1 MMGHVNTD
9 QERVELAKKEYS
21 KLELKQEVNISISN
35 REKKI
40 GNVSQTINN
49 KAAGQQTY
57 IITEKYTPPTAS
69 HIERSKVKEVTV
81 LYRGSTAPTL
91 ASGLTPFH
99 KDSLDVWTDWGVNDV
114 PTAIQITNG
123 GGSTV
128 TPQLKTSAETLKQTM
143 KLYPNAQIY
152 VYGHSLGSMN
162 AQYAIADLDKKDIK
176 RISGGFFYQGPNIY
190 SNLTPKQQDT
200 IKAIN
205 ALDRLF
211 NFIDRKDYVAIGY
224 GIGDPTIG
232 HLIEVESKKAGL
244 VEQHMWGGYQF
255 DKEGNILTNKEGS
268 LQLAKYATAQQL
280 AAINIM
286 RTSFTKSGGGLSSSE
301 EIFLDAAE
309 ALAITQGMK
318 QTIQG
323 EIRALKD
330 VFDKEIENAEELWRD
345 TLSDARDIGSNLYES
360 EILAALA
367 WGGATEPEIV
377 IDTVQDC
384 EKSLVEATKIE
395 QEYDKLLERINE
407 AIKSQLKTDQEL
419 ENLSEQI
426 RYIHQKRDY
435 EASEDLQKAYHLISS
450 IQEEGDW
457 KVKNTLTKLENEHE
471 EHQALYKKQVN
482 SYEEELHQLKKDR
495 DL

>member
-1 MMGHVNTD
+1 MSLPNND
-9 QERVELAKKEYS
+9 YERMKLARKEYDDLYLTEEVTIS
-21 KLELKQEVNISISN
+21 KNNEKRKSIG
-35 REKKI
+35 I
-40 GNVSQTINN
+40 VSQTINN

-69 HIERSKVKEVTV
+69 HIERSKVKEITV

-99 KDSLDVWTDWGVNDV
+99 KDSLDVWTDWGVNDI

-152 VYGHSLGSMN
+152 IYGHSLGSMN

-200 IKAIN
+200 VKAIN
-205 ALDRLF
+205 ALNRLF
-211 NFIDRKDYVAIGY
+211 NFVDRKDYVPIGY

-232 HLIEVESKKAGL
+232 HLIEVESKKAGM

-255 DKEGNILTNKEGS
+255 DEDGNILTDKEGS
-268 LQLAKYATAQQL
+268 LRLAKYATAQQL
-280 AAINIM
+280 ASINIM
-286 RTSFTKSGGGLSSSE
+286 RTSFSKSGGALSSSE

-309 ALAITQGMK
+309 GLAITQGMK

-323 EIRALKD
+323 EIKDLKD
-330 VFDKEIENAEELWRD
+330 MFDKAIENAEELWRD
-345 TLSDARDIGSNLYES
+345 TLSDARDIGSKLSES
-360 EILAALA
+360 EILTALA
-367 WGGATEPEIV
+367 LGNATESKIV
-377 IDTVQDC
+377 IDIVQDC
-384 EKSLVEATKIE
+384 EKSLAEATKIE
-395 QEYDKLLERINE
+395 QEYDKLLEQINE

-419 ENLSEQI
+419 AKQI
-426 RYIHQKRDY
+426 GSMY
-435 EASEDLQKAYHLISS
+435 
-450 IQEEGDW
+450 G
-457 KVKNTLTKLENEHE
+457 
-471 EHQALYKKQVN
+471 
-482 SYEEELHQLKKDR
+482 
-495 DL
+495 

>member
-1 MMGHVNTD
+1 MSQAITD
-9 QERVELAKKEYS
+9 QERVELAQKEYEDY
-21 KLELKQEVNISISN
+21 KLKDKVKILKVNGN
-35 REKKI
+35 EQTI
-40 GNVSQTINN
+40 GIVSQKINN
-49 KAAGQQTY
+49 KSTGEQSY
-57 IITEKYTPPTAS
+57 IITDKYTPPTAS
-69 HIERSKVKEVTV
+69 ISERSKVKELTI
-81 LYRGSTAPTL
+81 LYKGSTAPANGNL
-91 ASGLTPFH
+91 NVPKH
-99 KDSLDVWTDWGVNDV
+99 PDYKDVRKDWLSNDI

-200 IKAIN
+200 VKAIN

-211 NFIDRKDYVAIGY
+211 NFVDRKDLVPIGY

-232 HLIEVESKKAGL
+232 HLIEVESKKAGM

-255 DKEGNILTNKEGS
+255 DEDRNILTDKEGS
-268 LQLAKYATAQQL
+268 LRLAKYATAQQL

-286 RTSFTKSGGGLSSSE
+286 RTNFSKSGGALSSSE

-309 ALAITQGMK
+309 GLAITQGMK

-323 EIRALKD
+323 EIKDLKD
-330 VFDKEIENAEELWRD
+330 MFDKAIENAEELWRD
-345 TLSDARDIGSNLYES
+345 TLSDARDIGSHLAES

-367 WGGATEPEIV
+367 WGGVTEPEIV
-377 IDTVQDC
+377 IETVQDC
-384 EKSLVEATKIE
+384 EKSLAEATKIE
-395 QEYDKLLERINE
+395 QEYDKLLEQINE

-419 ENLSEQI
+419 AKQI
-426 RYIHQKRDY
+426 GSMY
-435 EASEDLQKAYHLISS
+435 
-450 IQEEGDW
+450 G
-457 KVKNTLTKLENEHE
+457 
-471 EHQALYKKQVN
+471 
-482 SYEEELHQLKKDR
+482 
-495 DL
+495 

>member
-1 MMGHVNTD
+1 MGHVNTD

-99 KDSLDVWTDWGVNDV
+99 KDSLDVWTDWGVNDI

-200 IKAIN
+200 VKAIN
-205 ALDRLF
+205 ALNRLF
-211 NFIDRKDYVAIGY
+211 NFVDRKDYVPIGY

-232 HLIEVESKKAGL
+232 HLIEVESKKAGM

-255 DKEGNILTNKEGS
+255 DEDGNILTDKEGS
-268 LQLAKYATAQQL
+268 LRLAKYATAQQL
-280 AAINIM
+280 ASINIM
-286 RTSFTKSGGGLSSSE
+286 RTSFSKSGGALSSSE

-309 ALAITQGMK
+309 GLAITQGMK

-323 EIRALKD
+323 EIKDLKD
-330 VFDKEIENAEELWRD
+330 MFDKAIENAEELWRD
-345 TLSDARDIGSNLYES
+345 TLSDARDIGSKLSES
-360 EILAALA
+360 EILTALA
-367 WGGATEPEIV
+367 LGNATESKIV
-377 IDTVQDC
+377 IDIVQDC
-384 EKSLVEATKIE
+384 EKSLAEATKIE
-395 QEYDKLLERINE
+395 QEYDKLLEQINE

-419 ENLSEQI
+419 AKQI
-426 RYIHQKRDY
+426 GSMY
-435 EASEDLQKAYHLISS
+435 
-450 IQEEGDW
+450 G
-457 KVKNTLTKLENEHE
+457 
-471 EHQALYKKQVN
+471 
-482 SYEEELHQLKKDR
+482 
-495 DL
+495 

>member
-1 MMGHVNTD
+1 MSQAITD
-9 QERVELAKKEYS
+9 QERVELAQKEYEDY
-21 KLELKQEVNISISN
+21 KLKDKVKILKVNGN
-35 REKKI
+35 EQTI
-40 GNVSQTINN
+40 GIVSQKINN
-49 KAAGQQTY
+49 KSTGEQSY
-57 IITEKYTPPTAS
+57 IITDKYTPPTAS
-69 HIERSKVKEVTV
+69 ISERSKVKELTI
-81 LYRGSTAPTL
+81 LYKDSTAPANGNL
-91 ASGLTPFH
+91 NVPKH
-99 KDSLDVWTDWGVNDV
+99 PDYKDVRKDWLSNDI

-200 IKAIN
+200 VKAIN

-211 NFIDRKDYVAIGY
+211 NFVDRKDLVPIGY

-232 HLIEVESKKAGL
+232 HLIEVESKKAGM

-255 DKEGNILTNKEGS
+255 DEDGNILTDKEGS
-268 LQLAKYATAQQL
+268 LRLAKYATAQQL

-286 RTSFTKSGGGLSSSE
+286 RTNFSKSGGALSSSE

-309 ALAITQGMK
+309 GLAITQGMK

-323 EIRALKD
+323 EIKDLKD
-330 VFDKEIENAEELWRD
+330 MFDKAIENAEELWRD
-345 TLSDARDIGSNLYES
+345 TLSDARDIGSHLAES

-367 WGGATEPEIV
+367 WGGVTEPEIV
-377 IDTVQDC
+377 IETVQDC
-384 EKSLVEATKIE
+384 EKSLAEATKIE
-395 QEYDKLLERINE
+395 QEYDKLLEQINE

-419 ENLSEQI
+419 AKQI
-426 RYIHQKRDY
+426 GSMY
-435 EASEDLQKAYHLISS
+435 
-450 IQEEGDW
+450 G
-457 KVKNTLTKLENEHE
+457 
-471 EHQALYKKQVN
+471 
-482 SYEEELHQLKKDR
+482 
-495 DL
+495 

>member
-40 GNVSQTINN
+40 GIVSQTINN

-69 HIERSKVKEVTV
+69 HIERSKVKEITV

-99 KDSLDVWTDWGVNDV
+99 KDSLDVWTDWGVNDI

-200 IKAIN
+200 VKAIN

-211 NFIDRKDYVAIGY
+211 NFVDRKDYVPIGY

-232 HLIEVESKKAGL
+232 HLIEVESKKAGM

-255 DKEGNILTNKEGS
+255 DEDGNVLTDKEGS
-268 LQLAKYATAQQL
+268 LRLAKYATAQQL
-280 AAINIM
+280 ASINIM
-286 RTSFTKSGGGLSSSE
+286 RTSFSKSGGALSSSE

-309 ALAITQGMK
+309 GLAITQGMK

-323 EIRALKD
+323 EIKDLKD
-330 VFDKEIENAEELWRD
+330 MFDKAIENAEELWRD
-345 TLSDARDIGSNLYES
+345 TLSDARDIGSKLSES
-360 EILAALA
+360 EILTALA
-367 WGGATEPEIV
+367 LGNATESKIV
-377 IDTVQDC
+377 IDIVQDC
-384 EKSLVEATKIE
+384 EKSLAEATKIE
-395 QEYDKLLERINE
+395 QEYDKLLEQINE

-419 ENLSEQI
+419 AKQI
-426 RYIHQKRDY
+426 GSMY
-435 EASEDLQKAYHLISS
+435 
-450 IQEEGDW
+450 G
-457 KVKNTLTKLENEHE
+457 
-471 EHQALYKKQVN
+471 
-482 SYEEELHQLKKDR
+482 
-495 DL
+495 

>member
-99 KDSLDVWTDWGVNDV
+99 KDSLDVWTDWGVNDI

-162 AQYAIADLDKKDIK
+162 AQYAIADLDKKDIN

-200 IKAIN
+200 VKAIN

-211 NFIDRKDYVAIGY
+211 NFVDRKDYVPIGY

-232 HLIEVESKKAGL
+232 HLIEVESKKAGM

-255 DKEGNILTNKEGS
+255 DEDGNVLTNKEGS
-268 LQLAKYATAQQL
+268 LRLAKYATAQQL

-286 RTSFTKSGGGLSSSE
+286 RTSFSKSGGALSSSE

-309 ALAITQGMK
+309 GLAITQGMK

-323 EIRALKD
+323 EIKDLKD
-330 VFDKEIENAEELWRD
+330 MFDKAIENAEELWRD
-345 TLSDARDIGSNLYES
+345 TLSDARDIGSKLSES
-360 EILAALA
+360 EILTALA
-367 WGGATEPEIV
+367 LGGATESKIV

-384 EKSLVEATKIE
+384 EKSLAEATKIE
-395 QEYDKLLERINE
+395 QEYDKLLEQINE

-419 ENLSEQI
+419 AKQI
-426 RYIHQKRDY
+426 GSMY
-435 EASEDLQKAYHLISS
+435 
-450 IQEEGDW
+450 G
-457 KVKNTLTKLENEHE
+457 
-471 EHQALYKKQVN
+471 
-482 SYEEELHQLKKDR
+482 
-495 DL
+495 

>member
-1 MMGHVNTD
+1 MSQAITD
-9 QERVELAKKEYS
+9 QERVELAQKEYEDY
-21 KLELKQEVNISISN
+21 KLKDKVKILKVNGN
-35 REKKI
+35 EQTI
-40 GNVSQTINN
+40 GIVSQKINN
-49 KAAGQQTY
+49 KSTGEQSY
-57 IITEKYTPPTAS
+57 IITDKYTPPTAS
-69 HIERSKVKEVTV
+69 ISERSKVKELTI
-81 LYRGSTAPTL
+81 LYKGSTAPANGNL
-91 ASGLTPFH
+91 NVPKH
-99 KDSLDVWTDWGVNDV
+99 PDYKDVRKDWLSNDI

-200 IKAIN
+200 VKAIN

-211 NFIDRKDYVAIGY
+211 NFVDRKDLVPIGY

-232 HLIEVESKKAGL
+232 HLIEVESKKAGM

-255 DKEGNILTNKEGS
+255 DEDGNILTDKEGS
-268 LQLAKYATAQQL
+268 LRLAKYATAQQL

-286 RTSFTKSGGGLSSSE
+286 RTNFSKSGGALSSSE

-309 ALAITQGMK
+309 GLAITQGMK

-323 EIRALKD
+323 EIKDLKD
-330 VFDKEIENAEELWRD
+330 MFDKAIENAEELWRD
-345 TLSDARDIGSNLYES
+345 TLSDARDIGSHLAES

-367 WGGATEPEIV
+367 WGGVTEPEIV
-377 IDTVQDC
+377 IETVQDC
-384 EKSLVEATKIE
+384 KKSLAEATKIE
-395 QEYDKLLERINE
+395 QEYDKLLEQINE

-419 ENLSEQI
+419 AKQI
-426 RYIHQKRDY
+426 GSMY
-435 EASEDLQKAYHLISS
+435 
-450 IQEEGDW
+450 G
-457 KVKNTLTKLENEHE
+457 
-471 EHQALYKKQVN
+471 
-482 SYEEELHQLKKDR
+482 
-495 DL
+495 

>member
-1 MMGHVNTD
+1 MNQIITD
-9 QERVELAKKEYS
+9 EDRVRLAKKEYDPLQI
-21 KLELKQEVNISISN
+21 KKEVIISVSD
-35 REKKI
+35 EKEKTI
-40 GNVSQTINN
+40 GIVSQKINN
-49 KAAGQQTY
+49 KSTGEQSY
-57 IITEKYTPPTAS
+57 IITDKYTPPTAS
-69 HIERSKVKEVTV
+69 ISERNKVKELTI
-81 LYRGSTAPTL
+81 LYKGSTAPANGNL
-91 ASGLTPFH
+91 NVPKH
-99 KDSLDVWTDWGVNDV
+99 PDYKDVRKDWLSNDI

-176 RISGGFFYQGPNIY
+176 RIGGGFFYQGPNIY

-200 IKAIN
+200 VKAIN

-211 NFIDRKDYVAIGY
+211 NFVDRKDYVPIGY

-232 HLIEVESKKAGL
+232 HLIEVESKKAGM

-255 DKEGNILTNKEGS
+255 DEDGNVLTDKEGS
-268 LQLAKYATAQQL
+268 LRLAKYATAQQL

-286 RTSFTKSGGGLSSSE
+286 RTSFSKSGGALSSSE

-309 ALAITQGMK
+309 GLAITQGMK

-323 EIRALKD
+323 EIKDLKD
-330 VFDKEIENAEELWRD
+330 MFDKAIENAEELWRD
-345 TLSDARDIGSNLYES
+345 TLSDARDIGSKLSES
-360 EILAALA
+360 EILTALA
-367 WGGATEPEIV
+367 LGGATESKIV

-384 EKSLVEATKIE
+384 EKSLAEATKIE
-395 QEYDKLLERINE
+395 QEYDKLLEQINE

-419 ENLSEQI
+419 AKQI
-426 RYIHQKRDY
+426 GSMY
-435 EASEDLQKAYHLISS
+435 
-450 IQEEGDW
+450 G
-457 KVKNTLTKLENEHE
+457 
-471 EHQALYKKQVN
+471 
-482 SYEEELHQLKKDR
+482 
-495 DL
+495 

>member
-1 MMGHVNTD
+1 MK
-9 QERVELAKKEYS
+9 LARKEYDDLYLTEEVTIS
-21 KLELKQEVNISISN
+21 KNNEERKSIG
-35 REKKI
+35 I
-40 GNVSQTINN
+40 VSQTINN

-69 HIERSKVKEVTV
+69 HTERSKVKELTI

-99 KDSLDVWTDWGVNDV
+99 KDSLDVWTDWGLNDI
-114 PTAIQITNG
+114 PTAIQITHG

-128 TPQLKTSAETLKQTM
+128 TPQLKSSSETLKQTM

-200 IKAIN
+200 VKAIN

-244 VEQHMWGGYQF
+244 VERHMWGGYQF

-345 TLSDARDIGSNLYES
+345 TLSDARDIGSNLSES

-367 WGGATEPEIV
+367 WGGATEPKIV

-395 QEYDKLLERINE
+395 QEYDKLLEQINE

-419 ENLSEQI
+419 AKQI
-426 RYIHQKRDY
+426 GSMY
-435 EASEDLQKAYHLISS
+435 
-450 IQEEGDW
+450 G
-457 KVKNTLTKLENEHE
+457 
-471 EHQALYKKQVN
+471 
-482 SYEEELHQLKKDR
+482 
-495 DL
+495 

>member
-1 MMGHVNTD
+1 MGHVNTD

-99 KDSLDVWTDWGVNDV
+99 KDSLDVWTDWGVNDI

-200 IKAIN
+200 VKAIN

-211 NFIDRKDYVAIGY
+211 NFIDRKDYVPIGY
-224 GIGDPTIG
+224 GIGDPAIG
-232 HLIEVESKKAGL
+232 HLIEVESKKAGM

-255 DKEGNILTNKEGS
+255 DEDGNVLTDKEGS
-268 LQLAKYATAQQL
+268 LRLAKYATAQQL
-280 AAINIM
+280 ASINIM
-286 RTSFTKSGGGLSSSE
+286 RTSFSKSGGALSSSE

-309 ALAITQGMK
+309 GLAITQGMK

-323 EIRALKD
+323 EIKDLKD
-330 VFDKEIENAEELWRD
+330 MFDKAIENAEELWRD
-345 TLSDARDIGSNLYES
+345 TLSDARDIGSKLSES
-360 EILAALA
+360 EILTALA
-367 WGGATEPEIV
+367 LGNATESKIV
-377 IDTVQDC
+377 IDIVQDC
-384 EKSLVEATKIE
+384 EKSLAEATKIE
-395 QEYDKLLERINE
+395 QEYDKLLEQINE

-419 ENLSEQI
+419 AKQI
-426 RYIHQKRDY
+426 GSMY
-435 EASEDLQKAYHLISS
+435 
-450 IQEEGDW
+450 G
-457 KVKNTLTKLENEHE
+457 
-471 EHQALYKKQVN
+471 
-482 SYEEELHQLKKDR
+482 
-495 DL
+495 

>member
-1 MMGHVNTD
+1 MSQAITD
-9 QERVELAKKEYS
+9 QERVELAQKEYEDY
-21 KLELKQEVNISISN
+21 KLKDKVKILKVNGN
-35 REKKI
+35 EQTI
-40 GNVSQTINN
+40 GIVSQKINN
-49 KAAGQQTY
+49 KSTGEQSY
-57 IITEKYTPPTAS
+57 IITDKYTPPTAS
-69 HIERSKVKEVTV
+69 ISERNKVKELTI
-81 LYRGSTAPTL
+81 LYKGSTAP
-91 ASGLTPFH
+91 ANGNFNVPKH
-99 KDSLDVWTDWGVNDV
+99 PDYKDVRKDWLSNDI

-176 RISGGFFYQGPNIY
+176 HISGGFFYQGPNIY

-200 IKAIN
+200 VKAIN

-211 NFIDRKDYVAIGY
+211 NFVDRKDYVPIGY

-232 HLIEVESKKAGL
+232 HLIEVESKKAGM

-255 DKEGNILTNKEGS
+255 DEDGNVLTNKEGS
-268 LQLAKYATAQQL
+268 LRLAKYATAQQL

-286 RTSFTKSGGGLSSSE
+286 RTSFSKSGGALSSSE

-309 ALAITQGMK
+309 GLAITQGMK

-323 EIRALKD
+323 EIKDLKD
-330 VFDKEIENAEELWRD
+330 MFDKAIENAEELWRD
-345 TLSDARDIGSNLYES
+345 TLSDARDIGSKLSES
-360 EILAALA
+360 EILTALA
-367 WGGATEPEIV
+367 LGGVTESKIV

-384 EKSLVEATKIE
+384 EKSLAEATKIE
-395 QEYDKLLERINE
+395 QEYDKLLEQINE

-419 ENLSEQI
+419 AKQI
-426 RYIHQKRDY
+426 GSMY
-435 EASEDLQKAYHLISS
+435 
-450 IQEEGDW
+450 G
-457 KVKNTLTKLENEHE
+457 
-471 EHQALYKKQVN
+471 
-482 SYEEELHQLKKDR
+482 
-495 DL
+495 

>member
-99 KDSLDVWTDWGVNDV
+99 KDSLDVWTDWGVNDI

-200 IKAIN
+200 VKAIN
-205 ALDRLF
+205 ALNRLF
-211 NFIDRKDYVAIGY
+211 NFVDRKDYVPIGY

-232 HLIEVESKKAGL
+232 HLIEVESKKAGM

-255 DKEGNILTNKEGS
+255 DEDGNVLTDKEGS
-268 LQLAKYATAQQL
+268 LRLAKYATAQQL
-280 AAINIM
+280 ASINIM
-286 RTSFTKSGGGLSSSE
+286 RTSFSKSGGALSSSE

-309 ALAITQGMK
+309 GLAITQGMK

-323 EIRALKD
+323 EIKDLKD
-330 VFDKEIENAEELWRD
+330 MFDKAIENAEELWRD
-345 TLSDARDIGSNLYES
+345 TLSDARDIGSKLSES
-360 EILAALA
+360 EILTALA
-367 WGGATEPEIV
+367 LGNATESKIV
-377 IDTVQDC
+377 IDIVQDC
-384 EKSLVEATKIE
+384 EKSLAEATKIE
-395 QEYDKLLERINE
+395 QEYDKLLEQINE

-419 ENLSEQI
+419 AKQI
-426 RYIHQKRDY
+426 GSMY
-435 EASEDLQKAYHLISS
+435 
-450 IQEEGDW
+450 G
-457 KVKNTLTKLENEHE
+457 
-471 EHQALYKKQVN
+471 
-482 SYEEELHQLKKDR
+482 
-495 DL
+495 

>member
-40 GNVSQTINN
+40 GIVSQTINN

-69 HIERSKVKEVTV
+69 HIERSKVKEITV

-99 KDSLDVWTDWGVNDV
+99 KDSLDVWTDWGVNDI

-200 IKAIN
+200 VKAIN
-205 ALDRLF
+205 ALNRLF
-211 NFIDRKDYVAIGY
+211 NFVDRKDYVPIGY

-232 HLIEVESKKAGL
+232 HLIEVESKKAGM

-255 DKEGNILTNKEGS
+255 DEDGNVLTDKEGS
-268 LQLAKYATAQQL
+268 LRLAKYATAQQL
-280 AAINIM
+280 ASINIM
-286 RTSFTKSGGGLSSSE
+286 RTSFSKSGGALSSSE

-309 ALAITQGMK
+309 GLAITQGMK

-323 EIRALKD
+323 EIKDLKD
-330 VFDKEIENAEELWRD
+330 MFDKAIENAEELWRD
-345 TLSDARDIGSNLYES
+345 TLSDARDIGSKLSES
-360 EILAALA
+360 EILTALA
-367 WGGATEPEIV
+367 LGGVTESKIV

-384 EKSLVEATKIE
+384 EKSLAEATKIE
-395 QEYDKLLERINE
+395 QEYDKLLEQINE

-419 ENLSEQI
+419 AKQI
-426 RYIHQKRDY
+426 GSMY
-435 EASEDLQKAYHLISS
+435 
-450 IQEEGDW
+450 G
-457 KVKNTLTKLENEHE
+457 
-471 EHQALYKKQVN
+471 
-482 SYEEELHQLKKDR
+482 
-495 DL
+495 

>member
-99 KDSLDVWTDWGVNDV
+99 KDSLDVWTDWGVNDI
-114 PTAIQITNG
+114 PTAIQITHG

-143 KLYPNAQIY
+143 NLYPNAQVYI
-152 VYGHSLGSMN
+152 YGHSLGSMN

-200 IKAIN
+200 VKAIN
-205 ALDRLF
+205 ALNRLF
-211 NFIDRKDYVAIGY
+211 NFVDRKDYVPIGY

-232 HLIEVESKKAGL
+232 HLIEVESKKAGM

-255 DKEGNILTNKEGS
+255 DEDGNILTDKEGS
-268 LQLAKYATAQQL
+268 LRLAKYATAQQL
-280 AAINIM
+280 ASINIM
-286 RTSFTKSGGGLSSSE
+286 RTSFSKSGGALSSSE

-309 ALAITQGMK
+309 GLAITQGMK

-323 EIRALKD
+323 EIKDLKD
-330 VFDKEIENAEELWRD
+330 MFDKAIENAEELWRD
-345 TLSDARDIGSNLYES
+345 TLSDARDIGSKLSES
-360 EILAALA
+360 EILTALA
-367 WGGATEPEIV
+367 LGNATEIKNC
-377 IDTVQDC
+377 DRH
-384 EKSLVEATKIE
+384 SARLRKI
-395 QEYDKLLERINE
+395 
-407 AIKSQLKTDQEL
+407 
-419 ENLSEQI
+419 
-426 RYIHQKRDY
+426 
-435 EASEDLQKAYHLISS
+435 ISRS
-450 IQEEGDW
+450 
-457 KVKNTLTKLENEHE
+457 N
-471 EHQALYKKQVN
+471 
-482 SYEEELHQLKKDR
+482 
-495 DL
+495 

>member
-1 MMGHVNTD
+1 MNGAYTD
-9 QERVELAKKEYS
+9 QERVELARKEYA
-21 KLELKQEVNISISN
+21 KINQEEVVKIPTADGT
-35 REKKI
+35 EKTI
-40 GNVSQTINN
+40 GIVSQKINN
-49 KAAGQQTY
+49 KSTGEQSY
-57 IITEKYTPPTAS
+57 IITDKYTPPTAS
-69 HIERSKVKEVTV
+69 ISERNKVKELTI
-81 LYRGSTAPTL
+81 LYKGSTAP
-91 ASGLTPFH
+91 ANGNFNVPKH
-99 KDSLDVWTDWGVNDV
+99 PDYKDVRKDWLSNDI

-200 IKAIN
+200 VKAIN

-211 NFIDRKDYVAIGY
+211 NFVDRKDYVPIGY

-232 HLIEVESKKAGL
+232 HLIEVESKKAGM

-255 DKEGNILTNKEGS
+255 DEDGNVLTDKEGS
-268 LQLAKYATAQQL
+268 LRLAKYATAQQL

-286 RTSFTKSGGGLSSSE
+286 RTSFSKSGGALSSSE

-309 ALAITQGMK
+309 GLAITQGMK

-323 EIRALKD
+323 EIKDLKD
-330 VFDKEIENAEELWRD
+330 MFDKAIENAEELWRD
-345 TLSDARDIGSNLYES
+345 TLSDARDTGSKLSES
-360 EILAALA
+360 EILTALA
-367 WGGATEPEIV
+367 LGGATESKIV

-384 EKSLVEATKIE
+384 EKSLAQATKIE
-395 QEYDKLLERINE
+395 QEYDKLLEQINE

-419 ENLSEQI
+419 AKQI
-426 RYIHQKRDY
+426 GSMY
-435 EASEDLQKAYHLISS
+435 
-450 IQEEGDW
+450 G
-457 KVKNTLTKLENEHE
+457 
-471 EHQALYKKQVN
+471 
-482 SYEEELHQLKKDR
+482 
-495 DL
+495 

>member
-1 MMGHVNTD
+1 MSQAITD
-9 QERVELAKKEYS
+9 QERVELAQKEYEDY
-21 KLELKQEVNISISN
+21 KLKDKVKILKVNGN
-35 REKKI
+35 EQTI
-40 GNVSQTINN
+40 GIVSQKINN
-49 KAAGQQTY
+49 KSTGEQSY
-57 IITEKYTPPTAS
+57 IITDKYTPPTAS
-69 HIERSKVKEVTV
+69 ISERNKVKEITI
-81 LYRGSTAPTL
+81 LYKGSTAPANGNL
-91 ASGLTPFH
+91 NVPKH
-99 KDSLDVWTDWGVNDV
+99 PDYKDVRKDWLSNDI

-200 IKAIN
+200 VKAIN

-211 NFIDRKDYVAIGY
+211 NFIDRKDYVPIGY

-232 HLIEVESKKAGL
+232 HLIEVESKKAGM

-255 DKEGNILTNKEGS
+255 DEDGNILTDKEGS
-268 LQLAKYATAQQL
+268 LRLAKYATAQQL
-280 AAINIM
+280 ASINIM
-286 RTSFTKSGGGLSSSE
+286 RTSFSKSGGALSSSE

-309 ALAITQGMK
+309 GLAITQGMK

-323 EIRALKD
+323 EIKDLKD
-330 VFDKEIENAEELWRD
+330 MFDKAIENAEELWRD
-345 TLSDARDIGSNLYES
+345 TLSDARDIGSKLSES
-360 EILAALA
+360 EILTALA
-367 WGGATEPEIV
+367 LGNATESKIV

-384 EKSLVEATKIE
+384 ERSLAEATKIE
-395 QEYDKLLERINE
+395 QEYDKLLEQINE

-419 ENLSEQI
+419 AKQI
-426 RYIHQKRDY
+426 GSMY
-435 EASEDLQKAYHLISS
+435 
-450 IQEEGDW
+450 G
-457 KVKNTLTKLENEHE
+457 
-471 EHQALYKKQVN
+471 
-482 SYEEELHQLKKDR
+482 
-495 DL
+495 

>member
-99 KDSLDVWTDWGVNDV
+99 KDSLDVWTDWGVNDF

-200 IKAIN
+200 VKAIN

-211 NFIDRKDYVAIGY
+211 NFIDRKDYVPIGY

-232 HLIEVESKKAGL
+232 HLIEVESKKAGM

-255 DKEGNILTNKEGS
+255 DEDGNILTDKEGS
-268 LQLAKYATAQQL
+268 LRLAKYATAQQL
-280 AAINIM
+280 ASINIM
-286 RTSFTKSGGGLSSSE
+286 RTSFSKSGGALSSSE

-309 ALAITQGMK
+309 GLAITQGMK

-323 EIRALKD
+323 EIKDLKD
-330 VFDKEIENAEELWRD
+330 MFDKAIENAEELWRD
-345 TLSDARDIGSNLYES
+345 TLSDARDIGSHLAES

-367 WGGATEPEIV
+367 WGGATEPKIV

-384 EKSLVEATKIE
+384 EKSLIEATKIE
-395 QEYDKLLERINE
+395 QEYDKLLEQINE

-419 ENLSEQI
+419 AKQI
-426 RYIHQKRDY
+426 GSMY
-435 EASEDLQKAYHLISS
+435 
-450 IQEEGDW
+450 G
-457 KVKNTLTKLENEHE
+457 
-471 EHQALYKKQVN
+471 
-482 SYEEELHQLKKDR
+482 
-495 DL
+495 

>member
-1 MMGHVNTD
+1 MSQSHTD
-9 QERVELAKKEYS
+9 QERVKLAEKEYHKMKS
-21 KLELKQEVNISISN
+21 GEAVNIPATNGGI
-35 REKKI
+35 KTI
-40 GNVSQTINN
+40 GIVSQKINN
-49 KAAGQQTY
+49 KSTGEQSY
-57 IITEKYTPPTAS
+57 IITDKYTPPTAS
-69 HIERSKVKEVTV
+69 ISERNKVKELTI
-81 LYRGSTAPTL
+81 LYKGSTAP
-91 ASGLTPFH
+91 ANGNFNVPKH
-99 KDSLDVWTDWGVNDV
+99 PDYKDVRKDWLSNDI

-200 IKAIN
+200 VKAIN

-211 NFIDRKDYVAIGY
+211 NFVDRKDYVPIGY

-232 HLIEVESKKAGL
+232 HLIEVESKKAGM

-255 DKEGNILTNKEGS
+255 DEDGNVLTNKEGS
-268 LQLAKYATAQQL
+268 LRLAKYATAQQL
-280 AAINIM
+280 ASINIM
-286 RTSFTKSGGGLSSSE
+286 RTSFSKSGGALSSSE

-309 ALAITQGMK
+309 GLAITQGMK

-323 EIRALKD
+323 EIKDLKD
-330 VFDKEIENAEELWRD
+330 MFDKAIENAEELWRD
-345 TLSDARDIGSNLYES
+345 TLSDARDIGSKLSES
-360 EILAALA
+360 EILTALA
-367 WGGATEPEIV
+367 LGGATESKIV

-384 EKSLVEATKIE
+384 EKSLAEATKIE
-395 QEYDKLLERINE
+395 QEYDKLLEQINE

-419 ENLSEQI
+419 AKQI
-426 RYIHQKRDY
+426 GSMY
-435 EASEDLQKAYHLISS
+435 
-450 IQEEGDW
+450 G
-457 KVKNTLTKLENEHE
+457 
-471 EHQALYKKQVN
+471 
-482 SYEEELHQLKKDR
+482 
-495 DL
+495 

>member
-1 MMGHVNTD
+1 MHNNYTD
-9 QERVELAKKEYS
+9 KQRLDIAKQQYNSYNEADP
-21 KLELKQEVNISISN
+21 V
-35 REKKI
+35 KI
-40 GNVSQTINN
+40 GESKKSIGIVSKINN
-49 KAAGQQTY
+49 KSTGEQSY
-57 IITEKYTPPTAS
+57 IITDKYTPPTAS
-69 HIERSKVKEVTV
+69 ISARNQVKELTI
-81 LYRGSTAPTL
+81 LYKGSTAPSKANIMDTKH
-91 ASGLTPFH
+91 PEF
-99 KDSLDVWTDWGVNDV
+99 KDVRNDWLDNDI

-123 GGSTV
+123 GGPTV
-128 TPQLKTSAETLKQTM
+128 TFQLKSSAETLKQAM
-143 KLYPNAQIY
+143 RLYPNAQVY

-162 AQYAIADLDKKDIK
+162 AQYAIADLDKKDIN

-200 IKAIN
+200 VIAIN

-211 NFIDRKDYVAIGY
+211 NFVDRKDYVPIGY

-232 HLIEVESKKAGL
+232 HLIEIESTKAGM

-255 DKEGNILTNKEGS
+255 NKDGSILTDKEGS
-268 LQLAKYATAQQL
+268 LRLAKYATAQQL

-345 TLSDARDIGSNLYES
+345 TLSDARDIGSNLSES

-367 WGGATEPEIV
+367 WGGATEPKIV
-377 IDTVQDC
+377 IDTVQGC
-384 EKSLVEATKIE
+384 ENSLAEATKIE
-395 QEYDKLLERINE
+395 QEYDELLEQINE

-419 ENLSEQI
+419 AKQI
-426 RYIHQKRDY
+426 GSMY
-435 EASEDLQKAYHLISS
+435 
-450 IQEEGDW
+450 G
-457 KVKNTLTKLENEHE
+457 
-471 EHQALYKKQVN
+471 
-482 SYEEELHQLKKDR
+482 
-495 DL
+495 

>member
-1 MMGHVNTD
+1 MSQAITD
-9 QERVELAKKEYS
+9 QERVELAQKEYEDY
-21 KLELKQEVNISISN
+21 KLKDKVKILKVNGN
-35 REKKI
+35 EQTI
-40 GNVSQTINN
+40 GIVSQKINN
-49 KAAGQQTY
+49 KSTGEQSY
-57 IITEKYTPPTAS
+57 IITDKYTPPTAS
-69 HIERSKVKEVTV
+69 ISERNKVKELTI
-81 LYRGSTAPTL
+81 LYKGSTAP
-91 ASGLTPFH
+91 ANGNFNVPKH
-99 KDSLDVWTDWGVNDV
+99 PDYKDVRKDWLSNDI

-200 IKAIN
+200 VKAIN

-211 NFIDRKDYVAIGY
+211 NFIDRKDYVPIGY

-232 HLIEVESKKAGL
+232 HLIEVESKKAGM

-255 DKEGNILTNKEGS
+255 DEDGNILTDKEGS
-268 LQLAKYATAQQL
+268 LRLAKYATAQQL
-280 AAINIM
+280 ASINIM
-286 RTSFTKSGGGLSSSE
+286 RTSFSKSGGALSSSE

-309 ALAITQGMK
+309 GLAITQGMK

-323 EIRALKD
+323 EIKDLKD
-330 VFDKEIENAEELWRD
+330 MFDKAIENAEELWRD
-345 TLSDARDIGSNLYES
+345 TLSDARDICSKLSES
-360 EILAALA
+360 EILTALA
-367 WGGATEPEIV
+367 LGNATESKIV

-384 EKSLVEATKIE
+384 EKSLAEATKIE
-395 QEYDKLLERINE
+395 QEYDKLLEQINE

-419 ENLSEQI
+419 AKQI
-426 RYIHQKRDY
+426 GSMY
-435 EASEDLQKAYHLISS
+435 
-450 IQEEGDW
+450 G
-457 KVKNTLTKLENEHE
+457 
-471 EHQALYKKQVN
+471 
-482 SYEEELHQLKKDR
+482 
-495 DL
+495 